1 MPRTLNL
8 KNPDAY
14 RLARQVAAQT
24 GESLTEAV
32 VRALRERL
40 ARLRAAAPSPDLVAE
55 MEAIANRICALPLL
69 DTRSEDEI
77 LGYNERGLLEERQW

>member
-1 MPRTLNL
+1 MCL
-8 KNPDAY
+8 PDFNHGL
-14 RLARQVAAQT
+14 LARQVAAQT

-55 MEAIANRICALPLL
+55 METIANRICAMPLL

-77 LGYNERGLLEERQW
+77 LGYNERGLLE